1 MSVLVKDMKMPKY
14 CLECPFEDSPE
25 FDSYCIAIGNE
36 FIGKWEDLGA
46 YKPDWCPLQDAPTV
60 GEWIPVSERLPEK
73 RQVVLVVGE
82 GSKTWDVGMF
92 HGLLSSDNK
101 RMWWWKKKTVRRVDY
116 WMPKDAIPMPR
127 YDCGAKMKG
136 GTE

>member
-36 FIGKWEDLGA
+36 FIGKWEDLGS

-60 GEWIPVSERLPEK
+60 GEWIPVSERLPEDTSK
-73 RQVVLVVGE
+73 PVLISGISGNYKGLGVYAVDIARYNG
-82 GSKTWDVGMF
+82 GMWQYDGF
-92 HGLLSSDNK
+92 AFPDCDILA
-101 RMWWWKKKTVRRVDY
+101 
-116 WMPKDAIPMPR
+116 WMPLPEP
-127 YDCGAKMKG
+127 YKG
-136 GTE
+136 GDSE